1 MFQYQVKFLI
11 VALLG
16 KDNSFQIFL
25 KKNFRGRIRLK
36 RPNILYRSRNFEN
49 FPVDVPY
56 SSFVFLNLWQKYLKF
71 RLGILVSSNTNRKSQ
86 IAKLAVLQNVFFF
99 MSNVKWKMIDSN
111 FSYLNP
117 CNGFCGA
124 PADFLCNILYNIIF
138 IFIKTVTDSE

>member
-71 RLGILVSSNTNRKSQ
+71 RLGILVSSNTNRKSRNSLFY
-86 IAKLAVLQNVFFF
+86 KMFFF
-99 MSNVKWKMIDSN
+99 SCRMWNEKWSILTFLIWTPAMDSVVHRPILCVI
-111 FSYLNP
+111 FST
-117 CNGFCGA
+117 
-124 PADFLCNILYNIIF
+124 I
-138 IFIKTVTDSE
+138 